1 MEFKRFEEETQQ
13 KTYQQPIGFSPQT
26 SVSQSGAIGQQYK
39 QNLQSSSF
47 YENSLKSRDAIRQ
60 ANDTIKDANF
70 QDNDLFKTI
79 DTLSSFL
86 PKANEMVQNK
96 VKEYTKAKEEEAYV
110 GEMQRVY
117 QFGFN
122 DDELAEMNAQQ
133 QDEAL
138 TNAGFSEAQREAFR
152 KTGNPELAHVIG
164 MKNPYAQA
172 GAARA
177 YAERVAASDPTG
189 LQEALRRAKQD
200 NGGPS

>member
-1 MEFKRFEEETQQ
+1 ML
-13 KTYQQPIGFSPQT
+13 
-26 SVSQSGAIGQQYK
+26 SVK
-39 QNLQSSSF
+39 QMILSK
-47 YENSLKSRDAIRQ
+47 E
-60 ANDTIKDANF
+60 ANF

-152 KTGNPELAHVIG
+152 KTSNPELAHVIG
-164 MKNPYAQA
+164 MKNKYAQA

-177 YAERVAASDPTG
+177 YAERVAA
-189 LQEALRRAKQD
+189 
-200 NGGPS
+200 